1 MPALSWLGADG
12 VWARSIEGRTRM
24 WMGGGNIGRA
34 TRSAHRALVPTALV
48 LMLALYSLTAAALDA
63 RYVDNN
69 GDLVADAPARTINP
83 TTLLFAYTPGE
94 DPALYGNAWT
104 GFLRYLEKTIG
115 RRIRFYAA
123 QSNTAQI
130 EAMRAGRLH
139 IAAFGTG
146 AVPIAVNCA
155 GFAPFAIMGGDR
167 GILGYEMEIIT
178 HPGSGIKTLADLKGR
193 RLAFTSPTSN
203 SGFKMPSV
211 LLQSEFGLEA
221 NRDYSV
227 VFAGRH
233 ENSVLGVAH
242 RDYDAAAIANEVM
255 HRMMARKVVQ
265 KDQIVTVYKSSTF
278 PTAAF
283 GLAYNLDP
291 QLARSIHD
299 AFFSF
304 PWAGSGLAKEFAT
317 LGVSKFMPITY
328 RNDWAVVRKVDAA
341 LKVKYDCR

>member
-1 MPALSWLGADG
+1 
-12 VWARSIEGRTRM
+12 M
-24 WMGGGNIGRA
+24 WMDGSSGRA
-34 TRSAHRALVPTALV
+34 TARARRAGCAAPALIV
-48 LMLALYSLTAAALDA
+48 ALYSLTAAALDS
-63 RYVDNN
+63 RYVDHN
-69 GDLVADAPARTINP
+69 GDLVADTPARTITP

-94 DPALYGNAWT
+94 DPALYGTVWT
-104 GFLRYLEKTIG
+104 GFLRHLEKVTG
-115 RRIRFYAA
+115 RRIRFYGA

-139 IAAFGTG
+139 VAAFGTG

-155 GFAPFAIMGGDR
+155 GFVPFAIMGGDN

-178 HPGSGIKTLADLKGR
+178 YPGSGIKTPADLKGR
-193 RLAFTSPTSN
+193 KLAFASPTSN
-203 SGFKMPSV
+203 SGFKVPSV
-211 LLQSEFGLEA
+211 LLRSEFGLEA
-221 NRDYSV
+221 NRDYNV

-265 KDQIVTVYKSSTF
+265 KDQIVTIYKSSTF

-291 QLARSIHD
+291 QLVTKIHE

-304 PWAGSGLAKEFAT
+304 PWAGSGLAKEFAS

-328 RNDWAVVRKVDAA
+328 RDDWAVVRKVDAA
-341 LKVKYDCR
+341 LNIKYDCR